1 MSRRKNGQ
9 KRSKQRKEEKKKSNK
24 PKKKKKRKKKRKKE
38 KAGIRLKP
46 ELGLV
51 IVITVEDYFS
61 LRLFLSLWCELLM
74 TYCSVLEKEERK
86 MKK

>member
-1 MSRRKNGQ
+1 MDK
-9 KRSKQRKEEKKKSNK
+9 KEASKEKKKKRKATNQ
-24 PKKKKKRKKKRKKE
+24 KKKKKRKKKRKKE

>member
-1 MSRRKNGQ
+1 MDK
-9 KRSKQRKEEKKKSNK
+9 KEASKEKKKKRKATNQK
-24 PKKKKKRKKKRKKE
+24 KKKKKRKKKRKKE
-38 KAGIRLKP
+38 EAGIRLKP